1 MKLIR
6 VAAVLQLGLF
16 FTACGLPEDGGGV
29 GQLRVSFVDG
39 ESALTKAGESVPD
52 TSDFLLSI
60 TDGSGKIVYSGGFG
74 DCPESLD
81 VAAGTYI
88 VKALS
93 GEFSKPAFS
102 SPQYGDEVCVIV
114 PSGGVTDVKLTCSQ
128 LNAGVR
134 LNIDKSFLNGCPDG
148 SLFLKSSQGKLLY
161 SYSEKRVA
169 YFQPGQIS
177 LILSQGGK
185 DEVLLTRNVQARQ
198 ILVLGVSVAQNSSDA
213 SFQGIGDVSV
223 SVDTTRTWLEDDF
236 VIGGSSGK
244 GSSSDD
250 AMTVALAISNGP
262 KNDVWV
268 SGYIVGGDLTSTSAS
283 FNGPFKS
290 QTNILLG
297 PKSSTVDRSACIA
310 VQLSSGSIRDALN
323 LVNNPQM
330 LGRKVCLKGDIV
342 ESYFGLVGLKNL
354 EAYEL

>member
-1 MKLIR
+1 
-6 VAAVLQLGLF
+6 
-16 FTACGLPEDGGGV
+16 
-29 GQLRVSFVDG
+29 
-39 ESALTKAGESVPD
+39 
-52 TSDFLLSI
+52 
-60 TDGSGKIVYSGGFG
+60 
-74 DCPESLD
+74 
-81 VAAGTYI
+81 
-88 VKALS
+88 
-93 GEFSKPAFS
+93 
-102 SPQYGDEVCVIV
+102 
-114 PSGGVTDVKLTCSQ
+114 
-128 LNAGVR
+128 
-134 LNIDKSFLNGCPDG
+134 LNGCPDG

-244 GSSSDD
+244 GSSSED

-330 LGRKVCLKGDIV
+330 LGRKICLKGDIV